1 MKLLRQLGILLL
13 LVPSTNLFA
22 SADVSRSWDFSVSLD
37 GKPIGYHRF
46 DLVEDGERLEVR
58 SEASFDVR
66 FLVFTAFQYRHTN
79 VERWDGECLSSI
91 ESSTRQNK
99 KSFLVSGEQVGDRF
113 RVETNREAD
122 TLRDCVMSFA
132 YWNPEFLEQ
141 TQLLNPQDGRYL
153 SVEVEA
159 IGSQPFVV
167 RGEEVEATAFRL
179 KAHKMELTVWYSD
192 DDEWLGLESVAKG
205 GRIIRYELT

>member
-1 MKLLRQLGILLL
+1 MKLLRQLGILLF
-13 LVPSTNLFA
+13 LVPSMNLFA
-22 SADVSRSWDFSVSLD
+22 SADVSRTWDFSVSLD

-153 SVEVEA
+153 AVEVEA
-159 IGSQPFVV
+159 IGSQPIVV
-167 RGEEVEATAFRL
+167 RGEEVQATAYRL

-205 GRIIRYELT
+205 GRLIRYELT

>member
-1 MKLLRQLGILLL
+1 MKLLRQLGILLF
-13 LVPSTNLFA
+13 LVPSMNLFA
-22 SADVSRSWDFSVSLD
+22 SADVSRTWDFSVSLD

-153 SVEVEA
+153 AVEVEA
-159 IGSQPFVV
+159 IGSQPIVV
-167 RGEEVEATAFRL
+167 RGEEVQAMAYRL

-205 GRIIRYELT
+205 GRLIRYELT